1 MKIRKSNEIPGYV
14 VAFILIL
21 GVFALVAV
29 KLYQLENTMDVEE
42 QDMEQYRKQYLQ
54 SEILQSEINSMENNT
69 DLVKTSLESV
79 DIVDII
85 ELQSTFLGISE
96 KISWKSKDII
106 CNEIYNVISNKT
118 ILEEE
123 NREVQV
129 EGIMESEENHKLQ
142 DTNKNDT
149 FQDMDCI
156 LKIPSINLEK
166 PVYHQNTKA
175 YLQKFNLV
183 TAYDNMNFSTGGTYI
198 IYGHNSYV
206 ENLSFQSL
214 PKVQLT
220 DTIIIE
226 YMNMDYEF
234 LVTDIQRVN
243 TQEISNYFVQE
254 ENKIVLVACTNQ
266 STKTNPEY
274 LVITAKK

>member
-1 MKIRKSNEIPGYV
+1 MIV
-14 VAFILIL
+14 FILIA
-21 GVFALVAV
+21 GVFVVAL
-29 KLYQLENTMDVEE
+29 KLHQLEHTMDSEK
-42 QDMEQYRKQYLQ
+42 QDMEQYRKQYFQ
-54 SEILQSEINSMENNT
+54 SETKSVGTNIYSVKSFL
-69 DLVKTSLESV
+69 DLSDKV
-79 DIVDII
+79 DIKY
-85 ELQSTFLGISE
+85 LQSTVLDISE
-96 KISWKSKDII
+96 KITWKSNNMI
-106 CNEIYNVISNKT
+106 CNEICNITAIEEEKQENYGNVIMK
-118 ILEEE
+118 
-123 NREVQV
+123 
-129 EGIMESEENHKLQ
+129 SEENHKFK
-142 DTNKNDT
+142 DTNKIDT
-149 FQDMDCI
+149 FQDMNCI

-166 PVYHQNTKA
+166 PVYNQNTKA

-214 PKVQLT
+214 PKVQIN

-226 YMNMDYEF
+226 YMNMNYEF

-243 TQEISNYFVQE
+243 TEEISNYFVQE

-274 LVITAKK
+274 LVVTAKK